1 MSERKMDITVDNT
14 PKIVTT
20 KSFYEKLN
28 EQMNKSPATV
38 ITSICALFIV
48 LILSLTLPLYFPQQN
63 KHNSS

>member
-1 MSERKMDITVDNT
+1 MDITVDNT

-48 LILSLTLPLYFPQQN
+48 LILSLTLPLYFPHHQQQSTF
-63 KHNSS
+63 NSS